1 MIVSMF
7 LCWLY
12 CAFEIFVTWKR
23 LNHDGEYRLE
33 IPANFHFYGPEK
45 TINLAENKITKIEEN
60 LNETMVKC
68 IQIFY

>member
-1 MIVSMF
+1 MIVSMSVCLF
-7 LCWLY
+7 Y
-12 CAFEIFVTWKR
+12 CAFEIFVTGKR

-33 IPANFHFYGPEK
+33 IPANFHFYGAEK
-45 TINLAENKITKIEEN
+45 TINLAKNKIKIEES